1 MFERILTGVAIVGA
15 GIAVTALSMT
25 WVVVSVAV
33 EQDDLHLWIPA
44 PVILAQGAA
53 TLIDPP
59 ELHEEIPVDPQHLEI
74 AAAVLRELENVGD
87 AELVR
92 VESGDETV
100 VIRKE
105 GEIVRIEVNDG
116 SQHVRVN
123 APIRQVREFL
133 EDCRDEPLEPSR
145 IFRLARSL
153 PSGPLVEV
161 SEPGT
166 RVSVRVW

>member
-25 WVVVSVAV
+25 WVVVSVV
-33 EQDDLHLWIPA
+33 VDEDDLHLWIPA

-53 TLIDPP
+53 SLVDPP
-59 ELHEEIPVDPQHLEI
+59 ELHKKIPLEPEHLRV

-92 VESGDETV
+92 VESGDQTV

-105 GEIVRIEVNDG
+105 GQLVRIEVDDD

-123 APIRQVREFL
+123 APIREVREFL
-133 EDCRDEPLEPSR
+133 EDCRDEPLEPAR

-166 RVSVRVW
+166 KVSVRVW